1 MDKKNS
7 SDVQRATSAS
17 LSVQQ
22 YDVGDDVVAG
32 FVSRV
37 KSIISQARVSVG
49 RAVNFA
55 MVDAYWQIG
64 KEVIER
70 QGGAERAKYGDGLIK
85 ASAARLR
92 GEMGKNIDERELR
105 KMRQFYLLFPIRD
118 ALRPELG
125 WAHYRE
131 ILSVQDEKARNWYVN
146 EAVEAGWSSRELHRQ
161 VSVLYYE
168 RMLMSSDRESTRRDA
183 EEHRDLSQF
192 PAESILRDPYVL
204 EFTGLGDYPALHE
217 KDIEQ
222 ALIDNIEMF
231 LLELGKGFCLA
242 GRQKLIRMDDRDFYV
257 DLVFYNSI
265 LKCHVLVDLKL
276 GELTYQDIGQ
286 MDGYVRMF
294 EEQYRRADDNPT
306 IGLLLCSKKNEA
318 VVKYSVLNESR
329 QLFASRYVLELPT
342 EDELRR
348 MIEQGRMS
356 IAKDESAADSPRAED
371 DEELE

>member
-7 SDVQRATSAS
+7 FEVPRTTGAS
-17 LSVQQ
+17 LSMQQ
-22 YDVGDDVVAG
+22 HEINDDVVEG

-37 KSIISQARVSVG
+37 KTIISLARGRAG

-131 ILSVQDEKARNWYVN
+131 VLSVQDEKARSWYVN

-183 EEHRDLSQF
+183 EEHRDLSRLT
-192 PAESILRDPYVL
+192 AASILRDPYVL

-231 LLELGKGFCLA
+231 
-242 GRQKLIRMDDRDFYV
+242 
-257 DLVFYNSI
+257 
-265 LKCHVLVDLKL
+265 
-276 GELTYQDIGQ
+276 
-286 MDGYVRMF
+286 
-294 EEQYRRADDNPT
+294 RRRRWR
-306 IGLLLCSKKNEA
+306 G
-318 VVKYSVLNESR
+318 
-329 QLFASRYVLELPT
+329 ASCAFRT
-342 EDELRR
+342 
-348 MIEQGRMS
+348 
-356 IAKDESAADSPRAED
+356 
-371 DEELE
+371 

>member
-1 MDKKNS
+1 MTNPKESGSQNGS
-7 SDVQRATSAS
+7 FEIQRTSGVS
-17 LSVQQ
+17 LEAQSGEISVE
-22 YDVGDDVVAG
+22 VVED

-37 KSIISQARVSVG
+37 KSIISQAKDRAG
-49 RAVNFA
+49 RAVNFS
-55 MVDAYWQIG
+55 MVEAYWQVG

-85 ASAARLR
+85 ASVARLR
-92 GEMGKNIDERELR
+92 GELGKNVDERELR

-125 WAHYRE
+125 WSHYRE
-131 ILSVQDEKARNWYVN
+131 MLSVRDEKARQWYMN
-146 EAVEAGWSSRELHRQ
+146 EAVDEGWSSRDLHRQ

-168 RMLMSSDRESTRRDA
+168 RMLASQDKVSTKQDA
-183 EEHRDLSQF
+183 EAHLADVKF
-192 PAESILRDPYVL
+192 KAESFLRDPYVL

-231 LLELGKGFCLA
+231 LLELGRGFCLA

-257 DLVFYNSI
+257 DLVFYNNI
-265 LKCHVLVDLKL
+265 LKCYVLIDLKL

-286 MDGYVRMF
+286 MDGYVRMY
-294 EEQYRRADDNPT
+294 EEQYRRPDDNPT

-318 VVKYSVLNESR
+318 VAKYSVLSESR

-342 EDELRR
+342 EDELRK
-348 MIEQGRMS
+348 MIEQGRRLL
-356 IAKDESAADSPRAED
+356 ANTKGV
-371 DEELE
+371 